1 MLEKRS
7 HVFVGHWLAKCLATF
22 PVICIVRVR
31 TLRSL
36 VLEERV
42 VLFCKLLKQ
51 NLLGRLQR
59 RDRPEDWALAQ
70 RVRAQDLT
78 EQGMPTK
85 QPVSVA
91 FFAALIL
98 FDARNIGT
106 HRRICRLCL
115 LVVRDG
121 FCLHVPPRALVSDA
135 KEIARLPFKKAPR
148 RFMAWAGLLTK
159 GNDGIERS
167 SCCSA
172 IALSGSALAAADLLV
187 VSCQSSA

>member
-91 FFAALIL
+91 FFAALIP
-98 FDARNIGT
+98 FDARNIST

-121 FCLHVPPRALVSDA
+121 FCLHAPPRAHVSA
-135 KEIARLPFKKAPR
+135 GKEIAWLPFKGSTQVLHGVGGVAYKGKRWYRALILLLCHCRLRMSAR
-148 RFMAWAGLLTK
+148 R
-159 GNDGIERS
+159 S
-167 SCCSA
+167 
-172 IALSGSALAAADLLV
+172 
-187 VSCQSSA
+187 

>member
-121 FCLHVPPRALVSDA
+121 FCLHAPPRAHVSDG
-135 KEIARLPFKKAPR
+135 KEIARLPCSTQAFHRVVGVAYKGKRWYRALI
-148 RFMAWAGLLTK
+148 LLLCHC
-159 GNDGIERS
+159 RLRLCARHS
-167 SCCSA
+167 
-172 IALSGSALAAADLLV
+172 
-187 VSCQSSA
+187 